1 MTFKIE
7 NKMMGE
13 GEKGERMEKNDVV
26 IVSAVRTP
34 FGKFGGTLK
43 DIPSIELGA
52 MVIREVLKRV
62 NVKGEE
68 VEETYYGAAVPERSV
83 WKPMSLR
90 DRPRSRQGCLQR
102 LFPLPLTVPVVHR
115 WQP

>member
-1 MTFKIE
+1 M
-7 NKMMGE
+7 
-13 GEKGERMEKNDVV
+13 GERMEKNHVV

-62 NVKGEE
+62 KD
-68 VEETYYGAAVPERSV
+68 RKSV
-83 WKPMSLR
+83 
-90 DRPRSRQGCLQR
+90 
-102 LFPLPLTVPVVHR
+102 V
-115 WQP
+115 